1 MLRNIFFFIVLIY
14 LLFVIHT
21 LAPSVSTITTY
32 TEPVT
37 SMSLWS
43 TTGANV
49 VITTHD
55 KAGEDPKM
63 WETKDLGVSF
73 SENKLSP
80 SSSATPRESSQK
92 IKEAAFIWTD
102 TIATGTDHGD
112 ISVYTLEYSKQV
124 RLELT

>member
-1 MLRNIFFFIVLIY
+1 MLRYIFFFIVLIY

-32 TEPVT
+32 TYPVT

-55 KAGEDPKM
+55 EPGAAPKM
-63 WETKDLGVSF
+63 WETKNGGVSF
-73 SENKLSP
+73 SENTLSP
-80 SSSATPRESSQK
+80 SSSATPRDSGQK
-92 IKEAAFIWTD
+92 IKEAAIVWND
-102 TIATGTDHGD
+102 TIATGTDKGD
-112 ISVYTLEYSKQV
+112 ISVYTLVYGIKV

>member
-21 LAPSVSTITTY
+21 LAPSFSRITTY
-32 TEPVT
+32 NEQVT

-55 KAGEDPKM
+55 QAGEDPKM
-63 WETKDLGVSF
+63 WETKNGGVSF
-73 SENKLSP
+73 SENTLSP
-80 SSSATPRESSQK
+80 SSSATPRDSGQK
-92 IKEAAFIWTD
+92 IKEAAIVWND
-102 TIATGTDHGD
+102 TIATGTDKGD
-112 ISVYTLEYSKQV
+112 ISVYTLVYSNQV